1 MSATRATHR
10 VWLLLGLA
18 LLLELAVAAGCS
30 TGESS
35 SNDPTLAPSTSVSA
49 ATSEPT
55 PSESADAALDADHI
69 FDASVSGYEFVE
81 VPKRLQNGARKQFYA
96 SSELSRRDAKV
107 DLQSITKDG
116 AGVGVLL
123 VVTLS
128 PEMTALPGTNA
139 RGFAVGI
146 AQSAS
151 TRPKEVNLGPTTG
164 YVIDNDGQIFVAWQD
179 ENLLIALIGDDR
191 ADSVAAAR
199 AVAESTAS

>member
-1 MSATRATHR
+1 MSATRAER
-10 VWLLLGLA
+10 ALLKPALA
-18 LLLELAVAAGCS
+18 LLLALIVAAGCS
-30 TGESS
+30 TAEPS
-35 SNDPTLAPSTSVSA
+35 SNDPTVAPNTSASA

-55 PSESADAALDADHI
+55 PSESADAALDADDI

-81 VPKRLQNGARKQFYA
+81 VPKRLQNGARRQFYA
-96 SSELSRRDAKV
+96 SSGLSRRDARV
-107 DLQSITKDG
+107 DLQSITKDD

-123 VVTLS
+123 VVTMS

-151 TRPKEVNLGPTTG
+151 TRPDKVNLGPTTG
-164 YVIDNDGQIFVAWQD
+164 YVIDNDGQIFVAWQH

-199 AVAESTAS
+199 AVAEATAS